1 MNPLNTFLTALTSL
15 ASNKMRAGLTLLGI
29 VIGVTSVIVLMSM
42 GRGVQKSITSSIESL
57 GSNLLVVTPGSPDA
71 DEDEFA
77 FFGAATFGDEA
88 ETLTMDDAYALLDP
102 VHAPSIAAV
111 APQKTSWANVVA
123 RGKEVDAQVIGVTAE
138 YQAVRNSNLM
148 YGGFIS
154 HGHVLDDSTVA
165 VLGPEISGDLFGP
178 RNPVGQ
184 PVRIRGREFTVIGV
198 LEEEGSGFFS
208 VGDDKVLVP
217 LTTLSHRLDPHGSE
231 QGKILVNS
239 INVQVASSDLVESAK
254 SEIANVLRFRHR
266 LAGADDFTINDQQQ
280 ALQAVQSVTAAI
292 VVFLGVIAGISLL
305 VGGIGIMNIMLVT
318 VTERTRE
325 IGIRKAMGAR
335 RRDVLFQFVTEAA
348 LLSLGGGLIGLAIGF
363 AIAGVIDGSHL
374 FGEDSDPVTMAV
386 TGDVIAL
393 ALGVSIM
400 VGLFFGI
407 YPAMRAARLHPIE
420 ALRYE

>member
-1 MNPLNTFLTALTSL
+1 
-15 ASNKMRAGLTLLGI
+15 MRAGLTLLGI

-57 GSNLLVVTPGSPDA
+57 GSNLLVVTPGSPETD
-71 DEDEFA
+71 DDEFA
-77 FFGAATFGDEA
+77 FFGAATFGSEA
-88 ETLTMDDAYALLDP
+88 ETLTMEDAYALLDP
-102 VHAPSIAAV
+102 VYAPSIAAV
-111 APQKTSWANVVA
+111 APQKTTWGHVVA
-123 RGKEVDAQVIGVTAE
+123 RGEEVDAQLLGVTAE
-138 YQAVRNSNLM
+138 YQTVRNSSLM

-154 HGHVLDDSTVA
+154 HGHVLDSSTVA
-165 VLGPEISGDLFGP
+165 VLGPEISDDLFGP

-184 PVRIRGREFTVIGV
+184 PVRIRGKQFTVIGV

-208 VGDDKVLVP
+208 IGNDKVLVP
-217 LTTLSHRLDPHGSE
+217 LTTLSYRLDPQGSDHGE
-231 QGKILVNS
+231 VLVNS

-254 SEIANVLRFRHR
+254 SEIASVLRFRHR
-266 LAGADDFTINDQQQ
+266 LTGRDDFTISDQQQ
-280 ALQAVQSVTAAI
+280 ALQAVQNVTTAI

-335 RRDVLFQFVTEAA
+335 RRDVLLQFVTEAA

-363 AIAGVIDGSHL
+363 GIASVIDGSHL
-374 FGEDSDPVTMAV
+374 FGEGSDPVTMAV
-386 TGDVIAL
+386 TGDVIGL
-393 ALGVSIM
+393 ALGVSVM

>member
-1 MNPLNTFLTALTSL
+1 MNPLDILLTALTSL

-57 GSNLLVVTPGSPDA
+57 GSNLLIVTPGSPEA

-77 FFGAATFGDEA
+77 FFGAATFGEQG
-88 ETLTMDDAYALLDP
+88 ESLTMEDAYALLDP
-102 VHAPSIAAV
+102 VYAPSIDAV
-111 APQKTSWANVVA
+111 APQKTTWGNVVA
-123 RGKEVDAQVIGVTAE
+123 RGRETDAQLLGVTAE
-138 YQAVRNSNLM
+138 YQTVRNSNLET
-148 YGGFIS
+148 GGFIS
-154 HGHVLDDSTVA
+154 HGHVLDNSKVA
-165 VLGPEISGDLFGP
+165 VLGSRISEELFGP
-178 RNPVGQ
+178 RDPVGQ
-184 PVRIRGREFTVIGV
+184 HVRIRGKQFTVIGV
-198 LEEEGSGFFS
+198 LEEEGFGFFS
-208 VGDDKVLVP
+208 IGDDKVLIP
-217 LTTLSHRLDPHGSE
+217 LTTLVHRLDPHGSE
-231 QGKILVNS
+231 QGKVLVNS
-239 INVQVASSDLVESAK
+239 INVQVTDSGLVEDAK

-266 LAGADDFTINDQQQ
+266 LTGPDDFTINDQQQ
-280 ALQAVQSVTAAI
+280 ALQAVQSVTTAI

-325 IGIRKAMGAR
+325 IGIRKAMGAKR
-335 RRDVLFQFVTEAA
+335 SDVLFQFVVEAA

-363 AIAGVIDGSHL
+363 GIAGVLDGSYL
-374 FGEDSDPVTMAV
+374 FGEESDPVTMAV

-393 ALGVSIM
+393 ALGVSVM

>member
-1 MNPLNTFLTALTSL
+1 M
-15 ASNKMRAGLTLLGI
+15 
-29 VIGVTSVIVLMSM
+29 
-42 GRGVQKSITSSIESL
+42 
-57 GSNLLVVTPGSPDA
+57 
-71 DEDEFA
+71 
-77 FFGAATFGDEA
+77 
-88 ETLTMDDAYALLDP
+88 
-102 VHAPSIAAV
+102 
-111 APQKTSWANVVA
+111 APQKTSWAHVVA

-138 YQAVRNSNLM
+138 YQDVRNSNLM

-154 HGHVLDDSTVA
+154 HGHVLDNSTVA
-165 VLGPEISGDLFGP
+165 VLGPEISDDLFGP

-184 PVRIRGREFTVIGV
+184 PVRIRGRQFTVIGV
-198 LEEEGSGFFS
+198 LEQEGSGFFS

-266 LAGADDFTINDQQQ
+266 LAGLDDFTINDQQQ

-363 AIAGVIDGSHL
+363 AIARRHRRFTPVWRRFGSGYHGGHRRRDRAGAWSVDNGWSIL
-374 FGEDSDPVTMAV
+374 RDLPGDAGREASSDRSA
-386 TGDVIAL
+386 
-393 ALGVSIM
+393 
-400 VGLFFGI
+400 
-407 YPAMRAARLHPIE
+407 
-420 ALRYE
+420 ALRVKLPLAE

>member
-1 MNPLNTFLTALTSL
+1 MNPLNIFLTALTSL
-15 ASNKMRAGLTLLGI
+15 VSNKMRAGLTLLGI
-29 VIGVTSVIVLMSM
+29 VIGVASVIVLMSM
-42 GRGVQKSITSSIESL
+42 GRGVQKSIASSIESL
-57 GSNLLVVTPGSPDA
+57 GSNLLVVTPGSPEPD
-71 DEDEFA
+71 DEFA
-77 FFGAATFGDEA
+77 FFGAATFGGEG

-102 VHAPSIAAV
+102 LYAPSIAAV
-111 APQKTSWANVVA
+111 APQRSTWGQVVA
-123 RGKEVDAQVIGVTAE
+123 RGREVDAQLMGVTAE
-138 YQAVRNSNLM
+138 YRDVRNSSLM
-148 YGGFIS
+148 HGGFIS
-154 HGHVLDDSTVA
+154 HGHMLDSSTVA
-165 VLGPEISGDLFGP
+165 VLGPEISDDLFGP

-184 PVRIRGREFTVIGV
+184 PVRVRGKQFTVIGV
-198 LEEEGSGFFS
+198 LEEESSGFFS
-208 VGDDKVLVP
+208 VGNDKVLVP
-217 LTTLSHRLDPHGSE
+217 LTTLSHRLVPDGSE
-231 QGKILVNS
+231 NGEILVNS
-239 INVQVASSDLVESAK
+239 INVEVASSELVESAK

-266 LAGADDFTINDQQQ
+266 LAGPDDFTVNDQQQ

-348 LLSLGGGLIGLAIGF
+348 LLSLGGGLMGLAIGF
-363 AIAGVIDGSHL
+363 AIAGVIDGSQL
-374 FGEDSDPVTMAV
+374 FGEESDPVTMAV

-393 ALGVSIM
+393 ALGVSVL

>member
-1 MNPLNTFLTALTSL
+1 MNPLDIFLTALTSL

-57 GSNLLVVTPGSPDA
+57 GSNLLVVTPGSPEPD
-71 DEDEFA
+71 DEFA
-77 FFGAATFGDEA
+77 FFGAATFGGEE
-88 ETLTMDDAYALLDP
+88 ETLTMDDAYSLLDP
-102 VHAPSIAAV
+102 LYAPSVVAV
-111 APQKTSWANVVA
+111 APQKSTWVRVVA
-123 RGKEVDAQVIGVTAE
+123 RGREVDAQLMGVTAE
-138 YQAVRNSNLM
+138 YRDVRNSSLLH
-148 YGGFIS
+148 GGFIS
-154 HGHVLDDSTVA
+154 HGHVLDNSTVA
-165 VLGPEISGDLFGP
+165 VLGPEISDELFGP

-208 VGDDKVLVP
+208 VGNDKVLIP
-217 LTTLSHRLDPHGSE
+217 LTTLSHRIVPDGSRDGE
-231 QGKILVNS
+231 ILVNS
-239 INVQVASSDLVESAK
+239 INVQVASSELVESAK
-254 SEIANVLRFRHR
+254 SEIASILRFRHR
-266 LAGADDFTINDQQQ
+266 MAGPDDFTINDQQQ

-348 LLSLGGGLIGLAIGF
+348 LLSLGGGLMGLAIGF
-363 AIAGVIDGSHL
+363 VIAGIIDGSHL
-374 FGEDSDPVTMAV
+374 FGEGSDPVTMAV

-393 ALGVSIM
+393 ALGVSVL

>member
-1 MNPLNTFLTALTSL
+1 MNPLDIFLTALTSL

-29 VIGVTSVIVLMSM
+29 VIGVTLVIVLMSM
-42 GRGVQKSITSSIESL
+42 GRGVQKSITTSIESL
-57 GSNLLVVTPGSPDA
+57 GSNLLVVTPGSPEPD
-71 DEDEFA
+71 DEFA
-77 FFGAATFGDEA
+77 FFGAATFGGEE
-88 ETLTMDDAYALLDP
+88 ETLTMDDAYSLLDP
-102 VHAPSIAAV
+102 LYAPSVVAV
-111 APQKTSWANVVA
+111 APQKTSWAQVVA
-123 RGKEVDAQVIGVTAE
+123 RGREVDAQLMGVTAE
-138 YQAVRNSNLM
+138 YRDVRNSSLV
-148 YGGFIS
+148 YGSFIS
-154 HGHVLDDSTVA
+154 HGHVLDSSTVA
-165 VLGPEISGDLFGP
+165 MLGPEISDELFGH

-184 PVRIRGREFTVIGV
+184 PVRIRGEQFTVIGV

-208 VGDDKVLVP
+208 VGNDKVLVP
-217 LTTLSHRLDPHGSE
+217 LTTLSHRIVPDGSRDGE
-231 QGKILVNS
+231 ILVNS
-239 INVQVASSDLVESAK
+239 INVQVASSELVESAK
-254 SEIANVLRFRHR
+254 SEITSILRFRHR
-266 LAGADDFTINDQQQ
+266 LAGLDDFTINDQQQ

-348 LLSLGGGLIGLAIGF
+348 LLSLGGGLMGLAIGF

-374 FGEDSDPVTMAV
+374 FGEGSDPVTMAV

-393 ALGVSIM
+393 ALGVSVL

-407 YPAMRAARLHPIE
+407 YPAMRASRLHPIE

>member
-1 MNPLNTFLTALTSL
+1 MNPLDIFVTALTSL

-57 GSNLLVVTPGSPDA
+57 GSNLLVVTPGSPEA

-77 FFGAATFGDEA
+77 FFGAATFGGEG

-102 VHAPSIAAV
+102 LYAPSISAV
-111 APQKTSWANVVA
+111 APQQSTWGQVVA
-123 RGKEVDAQVIGVTAE
+123 RGREVDAQVLGVTSE
-138 YQAVRNSNLM
+138 YQEVRNSSLRT
-148 YGGFIS
+148 GGFIS
-154 HGHVLDDSTVA
+154 HGHVLEDSTVA
-165 VLGPEISGDLFGP
+165 VLGPEISEDLFGP
-178 RNPVGQ
+178 RDPVGQ

-217 LTTLSHRLDPHGSE
+217 LTTLSHRLDPEGSDYGE
-231 QGKILVNS
+231 VLVNS
-239 INVQVASSDLVESAK
+239 INVQVASSDLVEDAK

-266 LAGADDFTINDQQQ
+266 LAGPDDFTINDQQQ

-305 VGGIGIMNIMLVT
+305 VGGIGVMNIMLVT

-335 RRDVLFQFVTEAA
+335 RRDVLFQFVTEAS
-348 LLSLGGGLIGLAIGF
+348 LLCLSGGLIGLAIGF

-374 FGEDSDPVTMAV
+374 FGEGSDPVTMAV

-393 ALGVSIM
+393 ALGVSIT

-420 ALRYE
+420 ALRNE

>member
-1 MNPLNTFLTALTSL
+1 MNPLDIFLTALTSL

-57 GSNLLVVTPGSPDA
+57 GSNLLVVTPGSPEA

-77 FFGAATFGDEA
+77 FFGAAAFGGEV

-102 VHAPSIAAV
+102 LHAPSIAAV
-111 APQKTSWANVVA
+111 APQKSTWGQVVA
-123 RGKEVDAQVIGVTAE
+123 RGREVDAQVLGVTAE
-138 YQAVRNSNLM
+138 YQPVRNSSLET
-148 YGGFIS
+148 GGFIS
-154 HGHVLDDSTVA
+154 HGHVLDNSAVV
-165 VLGPEISGDLFGP
+165 VLGSQISDDLFGP

-184 PVRIRGREFTVIGV
+184 PVRIRGRQFTVIGV
-198 LEEEGSGFFS
+198 LEDEGSGFFS
-208 VGDDKVLVP
+208 VGNDKVLVP
-217 LTTLSHRLDPHGSE
+217 LTTLGYRLDSEGAGHGRV
-231 QGKILVNS
+231 LVNS
-239 INVQVASSDLVESAK
+239 INVQVADSDLVESAK

-266 LAGADDFTINDQQQ
+266 LAGPDDFTISDQQQ
-280 ALQAVQSVTAAI
+280 ALQAVQNVTAAI

-325 IGIRKAMGAR
+325 IGIRKAMGAK

-374 FGEDSDPVTMAV
+374 FGEESDPVTMAV

-393 ALGVSIM
+393 ALGVSVM

-407 YPAMRAARLHPIE
+407 YPAMRAARLRPIE